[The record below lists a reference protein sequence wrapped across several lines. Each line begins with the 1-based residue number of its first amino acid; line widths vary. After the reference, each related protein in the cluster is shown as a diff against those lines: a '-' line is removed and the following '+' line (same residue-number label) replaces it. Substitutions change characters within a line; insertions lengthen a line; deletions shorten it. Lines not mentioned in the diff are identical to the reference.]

1 MFVRKCK
8 ICGKK
13 FETDDRDQYICP
25 EGHVSKCIICGRDID
40 IHKSGRPKKYCSTAC
55 RVEGRKL
62 DALDHGYKRIC
73 ELCGKEFYTL
83 QKNKTICDDVHY
95 FPCPICGKPVEY
107 KDSNKERCCCREHTI
122 LKRKQTNQKIYGGN
136 APASSKA
143 VVDKIK
149 STNLK
154 RYGVEWKAQTDEF
167 QQKRKAT
174 CLNKYG
180 VPVSSQAES
189 VKRKAEQTCME
200 HYGVKH
206 AAQSEEI
213 KRKTKEVFVEKY
225 GVDNPMK
232 CQQYKDK
239 LKQTSL
245 EKYGVDHPWK
255 DAEVQEK
262 RKQTWMDKYGVDNPG
277 KCDTVKQKYR
287 DTCLQRYGV
296 DNPSNVPEIKEK
308 IKLSQF
314 AHYGTWYLDS
324 EENRSNRSRPVSR
337 RNLQF
342 SDSLTA
348 YNIEHE
354 MESCFSDAKRRK
366 FDFDI
371 TGTNVLVELDSTAVH
386 NSYKHINNV
395 PYTHEITDI
404 QLNKS
409 KLAWKHGKYCVHVF
423 DWDNTDL
430 VIKYLAPRKYN
441 IPASFLS
448 KITTDR
454 MQCIKFFNDNN
465 VQLVHNIEEYNSF
478 VLLGVNDVPVYCIAY
493 MQAANN
499 NVRCSVCVANDY
511 SVSDASA
518 AVVKHCT
525 LDGYISVVLDA
536 SKYIP
541 VYGFDVSF
549 DDLSSCTPIRV
560 WSKASDVKRSD
571 LEETETSESYCN
583 RIQQA
588 WLPVH
593 TCGFVS
599 VNVE

>member
-1 MFVRKCK
+1 MITKTCRICGKQFQTDDANQRICPNTHFNTCLT
-8 ICGKK
+8 CGKK
-13 FETDDRDQYICP
+13 FPVAKDGKT
-25 EGHVSKCIICGRDID
+25 SN
-40 IHKSGRPKKYCSTAC
+40 YCSQKCNNNKPEWVRREMYGT
-55 RVEGRKL
+55 
-62 DALDHGYKRIC
+62 RIC
-73 ELCGKEFYTL
+73 EICGKEFVPK
-83 QKNKTICDDVHY
+83 QKSQNICSTVHY
-95 FPCPICGKPVEY
+95 LPCPVCGKQVKNVGHKRQP
-107 KDSNKERCCCREHTI
+107 KCCSNKCTQE
-122 LKRKQTNQKIYGGN
+122 LKR
-136 APASSKA
+136 
-143 VVDKIK
+143 
-149 STNLK
+149 
-154 RYGVEWKAQTDEF
+154 R
-167 QQKRKAT
+167 T
-174 CLNKYG
+174 CMEKYG
-180 VPVSSQAES
+180 VPVSSQADS

-213 KRKTKEVFVEKY
+213 KLKTKEGFVKKY

-232 CQQYKDK
+232 LQQCKDK
-239 LKQTSL
+239 LKETSL

-262 RKQTWMDKYGVDNPG
+262 RKQTWMDKYGVDNPN
-277 KCDTVKQKYR
+277 KVKAVRYKQKK
-287 DTCLQRYGV
+287 TLMERYGV
-296 DNPSNVPEIKEK
+296 DSPVRVPGAIDKMYESNV
-308 IKLSQF
+308 
-314 AHYGTWYLDS
+314 ARYGTWYLDS
-324 EENRSNRSRPVSR
+324 KENRSNRSRPVSK

-342 SDSLTA
+342 SESLTA
-348 YNIEHE
+348 NNVEHE
-354 MESCFSDAKRRK
+354 MESYFSDAKRRK

-395 PYTHEITDI
+395 PYTNEITDM

-409 KLAWKHGKYCVHVF
+409 KLAWEHGKYCIHVF

-430 VIKYLAPRKYN
+430 VIKYLAPRKYS

-454 MQCIKFFNDNN
+454 MQCIKFFKDNN

-478 VLLGVNDVPVYCIAY
+478 ALLGINDVPVYCIAY